1 MRRSSG
7 GSSCFDG
14 RGEQSSRDGANT
26 VRALCNSSAE
36 GACGPGTSL
45 HSKIS
50 RSGIFE
56 TKAPAPYPHP
66 PGAFA
71 TTRCRFA
78 PVFASPGRC
87 IAPES
92 KRTSTIADEAMP
104 WTSSLIGRARCDLEA
119 PGHFTARH
127 GKTSPPNASP
137 AALASSWQAWT
148 STSLELL
155 RSSSLGN
162 SCFWPFATV
171 RGMQQFG
178 WNRGKRTHLGHR
190 RSDQCHSSPLSVC
203 GSQSSRRSTTRSGKS
218 HARSVSSPCMTIE
231 TGPPVRH
238 PTPPCRIRA
247 RKQTALNFSGNFL
260 KWLP

>member
-50 RSGIFE
+50 RRGIFE

-203 GSQSSRRSTTRSGKS
+203 GSQSSRRSTARSGKS